1 MADALVGCGGAPAH
15 DTDDLVVL
23 LEQELGEIGSVL
35 AGDSRDERGRHLMAA
50 ISYQLIA
57 SRNSGS
63 SEEQERAFHAS
74 DFKSIPFCAL
84 RAQKKRELRE
94 LPVLL
99 AVSGVR
105 DHAAATPRGARLI
118 LPAARQRVQTFTFT
132 VLPFSSSTR
141 ATCKFGFQVR
151 RVALL
156 ACERLL
162 PNATP
167 FLHE

>member
-1 MADALVGCGGAPAH
+1 MSAVGIEG
-15 DTDDLVVL
+15 L
-23 LEQELGEIGSVL
+23 LSDGRKKGSF
-35 AGDSRDERGRHLMAA
+35 E
-50 ISYQLIA
+50 
-57 SRNSGS
+57 S
-63 SEEQERAFHAS
+63 S
-74 DFKSIPFCAL
+74 PLL
-84 RAQKKRELRE
+84 RA
-94 LPVLL
+94 
-99 AVSGVR
+99 ANGMSN
-105 DHAAATPRGARLI
+105 HAAATPRGARLI

-141 ATCKFGFQVR
+141 ATCRFGFQVR